1 MAENN
6 DIVSALNAGSGIN
19 IKELAQA
26 LVDAEKVPR
35 EALVQSKIDKSDAKI
50 SGLGIVKNVLERFK
64 TAFQKL
70 DSVSDFKTFSVSN
83 SNTSAINISSSALA
97 NPGSHSIEVQSLAL
111 ASRQRSTGF
120 SATKAEIN
128 GGEPFAVQ
136 VTTREKQQLAF
147 SAVSAAGTITVSGI
161 NIALGAGDSAA
172 TVAAKVKEALEA
184 DGSSFVSSNPNR
196 KIEAKSDG
204 TLTVTYEL
212 SEGDVSSSALV
223 VSAVGSSDL
232 TSTFQ
237 TVRNGLQ
244 EINIGS
250 ASTTPIGV
258 VSELNSAASTLGLNA
273 QLINDGS
280 GGSDPYK
287 ILLTGLTGE
296 ENEFN
301 IATTSSQPEVQNLV
315 FGTAQSTG
323 SFTVA
328 GVSVGVSAGET
339 PSVIAARVK
348 SALEADGFIANSA
361 GRTITDDGN
370 GQLNINYTRSDGDIA
385 FPTFTSLS
393 GVVDVSISES
403 TAFSANSS
411 LSAFS
416 FSSIQSASDAK
427 LVVDGMSVS
436 RGSNLI
442 GDVVQGL
449 TMELLT
455 ASSAAATINISR
467 DTTSLKE
474 TIKDL
479 ATAYNE
485 TVSDFSILTGPT
497 NTEDPEDILSGSLYG
512 ESSVRNIRNS
522 LRTMI
527 VSNSTTPSANFS
539 ALRDIG
545 FSTDRN
551 GVLTVDDSK
560 LQSALEN
567 NFDEVVTLFGGNAA
581 VADTNKGVA
590 GDAIDKLDE
599 MLSASGIVKR
609 QTTTAEN
616 DKTRYQ
622 ADLDK
627 LKIRYEALLERYTRQ
642 FAVMDALV
650 SNYNSTRTSLQGSF
664 DAMLSMYSNK

>member
-6 DIVSALNAGSGIN
+6 NIVSALNAGSGIN

-35 EALVQSKIDKSDAKI
+35 ESLVQSKIDKSTAKI

-70 DSVSDFKTFSVSN
+70 DSASDFKTFTVSN
-83 SNTSAINISSSALA
+83 SNNSALNLSATALA
-97 NPGSHSIEVQSLAL
+97 NPGSHSITVQSLAL

-120 SATKAEIN
+120 SATNAEIN

-136 VTTREKQQLAF
+136 VTSREKQKLTF

-161 NIALGAGDSAA
+161 NIALAAGDSAA
-172 TVAAKVKEALEA
+172 TVASKVKEALEA
-184 DGSSFVSSNPNR
+184 DGSSFISTHADR

-223 VSAVGSSDL
+223 VSSVGSSDL
-232 TSTFQ
+232 TSTFS
-237 TVRNGLQ
+237 TTRNGLQ
-244 EINIGS
+244 EIAISS
-250 ASTTPIGV
+250 ASTTPIGI
-258 VSELNSAASTLGLNA
+258 VSELNSAGATLGMRA
-273 QLINDGS
+273 QLIDDGS
-280 GGSDPYK
+280 GSSNPYK
-287 ILLTGLTGE
+287 ILLTGSTGE

-301 IATTSSQPEVQNLV
+301 IATTSSQAEVQSLV

-328 GVSVGVSAGET
+328 GVSVAVSAGES

-348 SALEADGFIANSA
+348 ASLDTDGFITNSA
-361 GRTITDDGN
+361 GRSIEDAGS
-370 GQLNINYTRSDGDIA
+370 GQLKINYTRSDGDVA
-385 FPTFTSLS
+385 FPTFASIS
-393 GVVDVSISES
+393 GVVDVTISES

-411 LSAFS
+411 LAAFS

-442 GDVVQGL
+442 GDVVQGV
-449 TMELLT
+449 TMELL
-455 ASSAAATINISR
+455 APSSAAATVNITR
-467 DTTSLKE
+467 DTAALLE
-474 TIKDL
+474 TIKEL

-485 TVSDFSILTGPT
+485 TVSDFDILTGPV
-497 NTEDPEDILSGSLYG
+497 NSEDPDDILSGSLYG
-512 ESSVRNIRNS
+512 ETSIRTIKNS
-522 LRTMI
+522 LRNML
-527 VSNSTTPSANFS
+527 VSNSTTPSASFS

-545 FSTDRN
+545 FSVDRN
-551 GVLTVDDSK
+551 GVLTVDDTK
-560 LQSALEN
+560 LKNAIEN
-567 NFDEVVTLFGGNAA
+567 NFDEVVTLFGGNS
-581 VADTNKGVA
+581 VSTDTNRGIS
-590 GDAIDKLDE
+590 GDSIKKLDE
-599 MLSASGIVKR
+599 MLSTTGIVKR
-609 QTTTAEN
+609 QTTTAET
-616 DKTRYQ
+616 DKTRYET
-622 ADLDK
+622 DLEK
-627 LKIRYEALLERYTRQ
+627 LKVRYEALLERYTRQ

-650 SNYNSTRTSLQGSF
+650 SQYNSTRTSLQGSF

>member
-6 DIVSALNAGSGIN
+6 NIVSALNAGSGIN

-26 LVDAEKVPR
+26 LVDAEKIPR

-50 SGLGIVKNVLERFK
+50 SGLGIVKNVLDRFK
-64 TAFQKL
+64 GAFQKL
-70 DSVSDFKTFSVSN
+70 DSAADFKKFSVSN
-83 SNTSAINISSSALA
+83 SNPAAINLSSSFLA
-97 NPGSHSIEVQSLAL
+97 SPGSHSIEVQSLAL
-111 ASRQRSTGF
+111 ASRQKSTGF

-136 VTTREKQQLAF
+136 LTTREKQQLVF
-147 SAVSAAGTITVSGI
+147 SAVSAAGTIKVSGI
-161 NIALGAGDSAA
+161 DVALGAGDSAA

-223 VSAVGSSDL
+223 VSSVGSSDL

-250 ASTTPIGV
+250 ASTTPIGI

-296 ENEFN
+296 ENEFT

-348 SALEADGFIANSA
+348 SALEADGFITNSA
-361 GRTITDDGN
+361 GRTITDGGN

-385 FPTFTSLS
+385 FPTFTNLS
-393 GVVDVSISES
+393 GLVEVSISES

-411 LSAFS
+411 LAAFS

-467 DTTSLKE
+467 DTSSLKE

-485 TVSDFSILTGPT
+485 TVSDFSILTGPA

-522 LRTMI
+522 LRTML

-664 DAMLSMYSNK
+664 DAMLSMYSKN